1 MPSPHPIFHPVLRL
15 AVATGLLVMSFS
27 LYAPVLA
34 VMLQQR
40 GHGPAV
46 VGAFAMIGF
55 STIAVLIPFMPKILA
70 YLGELRAYRIG
81 MALFLLSTLVYATV
95 DYLPVWCVF
104 AALGACGSA
113 AVWNATEAL
122 IARYSP
128 PTQRG
133 RIMGLYQTLLGAAM
147 AFGPFV
153 PSLLQVSGGQ
163 ALMVAAGVQGLG
175 LLLVL
180 KLPALPPV
188 APTVSR
194 VHPHAGVSVAV
205 PTGAGA
211 ATGAL
216 TMTTWQ
222 ALQAVPALA
231 MLAFAGGVFESGLSS
246 VSAAYGA
253 ASGLSLASAATIVG
267 ALGAG
272 SFLFQFPAGLLAD
285 RAKPPRVFGAAGA
298 LLLASSLALF
308 ITPEGALGL
317 PWWLWAC
324 AFIWGGVG
332 GALYTLTM
340 VRVAHQFKGADTAAG
355 TAAMITGYTL
365 GGAAGP
371 PVAGLALQWLGL
383 PGLGLWL
390 GVLSVVVL
398 TLSKK
403 T

>member
-163 ALMVAAGVQGLG
+163 ALMVAAVVQGLG

-180 KLPALPPV
+180 QLPALPPV
-188 APTVSR
+188 AQAASPLST
-194 VHPHAGVSVAV
+194 HAGVSVAV
-205 PTGAGA
+205 PAKA
-211 ATGAL
+211 AVRSGG
-216 TMTTWQ
+216 MTTWH
-222 ALQAVPALA
+222 ALQTVPVLA

-253 ASGLSLASAATIVG
+253 ASGLSLASAATVVG

-272 SFLFQFPAGLLAD
+272 SFLFQFPAGMLAD
-285 RAKPPRVFGAAGA
+285 WAKPSRVFGAAGA

-308 ITPEGALGL
+308 ITPTGAQGL

-365 GGAAGP
+365 GGALGP
-371 PVAGLALQWLGL
+371 PVSGLALQWLGL

-390 GVLSVVVL
+390 AILSVAVL
-398 TLSKK
+398 VFSSK

>member
-1 MPSPHPIFHPVLRL
+1 MPSTHPIFHPVLRI

-40 GHGPAV
+40 GHGPVV

-70 YLGELRAYRIG
+70 YFGELRAYRIG

-95 DYLPVWCVF
+95 DYLPIWCVI

-122 IARYSP
+122 IARYAP
-128 PTQRG
+128 PARRG

-163 ALMVAAGVQGLG
+163 ALMVAASVQGLG

-188 APTVSR
+188 PQTVSS
-194 VHPHAGVSVAV
+194 VHPHAGVSVALPV
-205 PTGAGA
+205 GTW
-211 ATGAL
+211 TGAL

-231 MLAFAGGVFESGLSS
+231 LLAFAGGVFESGLSS

-253 ASGLSLASAATIVG
+253 ASGLSLASAASIVG

-285 RAKPPRVFGAAGA
+285 WAKPSRVFGAAGA
-298 LLLASSLALF
+298 LLLVSSLALF
-308 ITPEGALGL
+308 VTPAGALGI

-340 VRVAHQFKGADTAAG
+340 VRVAHQFKGPDTAAG

-365 GGAAGP
+365 GGAVGP
-371 PVAGLALQWLGL
+371 PVSGLALQALGL

-390 GVLSVVVL
+390 GVLSIVVL
-398 TLSKK
+398 LLSKK